1 MLTILGNQRSACD
14 RVTRREILRA
24 GGAGMLGL
32 SLSQL
37 LAAEARAAESSV
49 ARSPAKAKSV
59 IFLLL
64 FGGPSQLETFDMK
77 PEAPEKIRGPFRPIR
92 SRTPG
97 LIMCEHLPRIANISD
112 RFCVVRTMSHSFND
126 HSGGAHYLQTG
137 RRWHVP
143 IGGGFSPTPKDW
155 PSMGSVVEYHDQHQ
169 SGLGREIPSY
179 LVVPNS
185 LGRLQQEGQYPR
197 PGEHAGWMGQRYNPL
212 TTKVDKRDLK
222 DNPYWRDCTDE
233 ELTFAISGMATQD
246 GLTLDRLR
254 GRASLLTQLN
264 AERQRLETN
273 WARQSSTSASMSK
286 PMAEFDAFRERAYSL
301 VTSAA
306 TRQAL
311 DLKNESPALRDRY
324 GRHLFGQS
332 ALMARRLVE
341 AGVRF
346 VTVHYDCVDGYSW
359 DSHRNSDDVKKSL
372 LPTFDQAY
380 SALITDLAE
389 RGLLDETLVIAT
401 GEMGRTPKANAEWGR
416 DHWSTLF
423 PALLA
428 GAGIPGGKTYGR
440 SDKDAAYPVENV
452 VSPEDLAATVYH
464 ALGIDHEMRLLNA
477 ENRPSQLI
485 EGGSPV
491 LDLWS

>member
-1 MLTILGNQRSACD
+1 MLTIVGNPKRVCD
-14 RVTRREILRA
+14 PISRREILRA
-24 GGAGMLGL
+24 GGAGLLGL
-32 SLSQL
+32 SLPQL
-37 LAAEARAAESSV
+37 LAAEALASQSERV
-49 ARSPAKAKSV
+49 TPKAKSV

-77 PEAPEKIRGPFRPIR
+77 PEAPDKIRGPFRPIG

-97 LIMCEHLPRIANISD
+97 LIMSEHLPLTANVSD

-126 HSGGAHYLQTG
+126 HSGGAHYIQTG

-155 PSMGSVVEYHDQHQ
+155 PSMGSLVEYCDQSQ
-169 SGLGREIPSY
+169 FGLARSMPSY
-179 LVVPNS
+179 MVLPNT
-185 LGRLQQEGQYPR
+185 LGRLQEAGQYPR
-197 PGEHAGWMGQRYNPL
+197 PGEHAGWIGQRYNPL

-222 DNPYWRDCTDE
+222 DNPYWRDCSDE
-233 ELTFAISGMATQD
+233 ELTFAISGMESRS
-246 GLTLDRLR
+246 GITLDRLR
-254 GRASLLTQLN
+254 GRHTLLDQLN
-264 AERQRLETN
+264 AQREQTE
-273 WARQSSTSASMSK
+273 SSGAL
-286 PMAEFDAFRERAYSL
+286 AGYDAFRERAYSL

-306 TRQAL
+306 ARDAL
-311 DLKNESPALRDRY
+311 DITREPAALRDRY

-332 ALMARRLVE
+332 SLMARRLIE

-380 SALITDLAE
+380 SALITDLAQ

-401 GEMGRTPKANAEWGR
+401 GEMGRTPKANAQWGR

-423 PALLA
+423 PAVLA
-428 GAGIPGGKTYGR
+428 GAGIPGGTTYGR
-440 SDKDAAYPVENV
+440 SDKDAAYPVDKP

-464 ALGIDHEMRLLNA
+464 ALGIDHEMRILNA
-477 ENRPSQLI
+477 ESRPAQI
-485 EGGSPV
+485 VEGGSPV

>member
-77 PEAPEKIRGPFRPIR
+77 PEARRKNSWSLSANSFAHSRFDHV
-92 SRTPG
+92 RTPAAHCQHIG
-97 LIMCEHLPRIANISD
+97 SILRRANDVPLVQRSQRRRALFAD
-112 RFCVVRTMSHSFND
+112 GSTMACAN
-126 HSGGAHYLQTG
+126 
-137 RRWHVP
+137 R
-143 IGGGFSPTPKDW
+143 GGFSPTPKDW

-359 DSHRNSDDVKKSL
+359 DSHRNSDDVKKVCC
-372 LPTFDQAY
+372 LP
-380 SALITDLAE
+380 LIK
-389 RGLLDETLVIAT
+389 RIQ
-401 GEMGRTPKANAEWGR
+401 R
-416 DHWSTLF
+416 
-423 PALLA
+423 
-428 GAGIPGGKTYGR
+428 
-440 SDKDAAYPVENV
+440 
-452 VSPEDLAATVYH
+452 
-464 ALGIDHEMRLLNA
+464 
-477 ENRPSQLI
+477 
-485 EGGSPV
+485 
-491 LDLWS
+491 